1 MTDKKSSFFNTDSLL
16 KMKTIYTKIQPKLDA
31 AAECSSLDDMLSA
44 FQLNGER
51 YKVIAY
57 CMNELLFGYYKN
69 GSFTFSKEGID
80 SKYLSRYLMQ
90 MRIFN
95 ENEELLLQRE
105 DSKFRA
111 RYIADADIE
120 RDGYTK
126 TECVDS
132 RSPLFGK
139 PDSGSGRQDF
149 VQLTESGRKMR
160 MAIPA
165 EKGSSVYLLKTRSY
179 IVYDDKTGQA
189 GYGFWRFVSIEPK
202 SDINTNRKEI

>member
-1 MTDKKSSFFNTDSLL
+1 MADKKNSFFNTDSSL
-16 KMKTIYTKIQPKLDA
+16 KIKTVYTKMQPDLGA
-31 AAECSSLDDMLSA
+31 AVKCGSLDDMLNA
-44 FQLNGER
+44 FQLKDGR

-69 GSFTFSKEGID
+69 GSFTFSKDGID
-80 SKYLSRYLMQ
+80 PKYLPRYLMQ

-95 ENEELLLQRE
+95 ENEELLLQRDGAE
-105 DSKFRA
+105 FRA

-120 RDGYTK
+120 RDGYTR

-132 RSPLFGK
+132 SSPLFGK

-179 IVYDDKTGQA
+179 VVYDNKTGQA

-202 SDINTNRKEI
+202 SAANTNRKEF